1 MISGLFLVVG
11 LATCQP
17 HYGGYYGYYG
27 RRPTHRSYAFSLR
40 PSTGLV
46 DMLGYG
52 IPSDRYQG
60 IRTPSLPYIPA
71 APRTYSRP
79 RSRPRPVIYK
89 SVQQRPGINSFPEAN
104 LFDVN
109 IVKNTR
115 EAVDNAKKILE
126 GLKNDR
132 ISAPYVTEV
141 LASSRCLN
149 SIDDAIAAVEASAR
163 LVEENGPELSNLA
176 VRFQQLEGEDDPVKQ
191 TRTTAALLRTLQDL
205 LPRLTASP
213 ISTRCSDTAEQ
224 RVSGLADLASLLD
237 RVATTTR
244 AARPRQAI
252 QFSARQTRKLASFL
266 GKLSSQVAS
275 LQDSN
280 LCARADYQTSIY
292 STIEGIMTD
301 LADYMG
307 DVSSNATRAVAIR
320 RKAAQFSRLA
330 EAFQTAG
337 LSLEQPCGSYS
348 SYAELA
354 DTLDDLAVIIE
365 DVGLE
370 TLYSELGIE
379 LDF

>member
-1 MISGLFLVVG
+1 M
-11 LATCQP
+11 
-17 HYGGYYGYYG
+17 
-27 RRPTHRSYAFSLR
+27 
-40 PSTGLV
+40 
-46 DMLGYG
+46 
-52 IPSDRYQG
+52 
-60 IRTPSLPYIPA
+60 
-71 APRTYSRP
+71 
-79 RSRPRPVIYK
+79 
-89 SVQQRPGINSFPEAN
+89 
-104 LFDVN
+104 
-109 IVKNTR
+109 
-115 EAVDNAKKILE
+115 
-126 GLKNDR
+126 
-132 ISAPYVTEV
+132 
-141 LASSRCLN
+141 
-149 SIDDAIAAVEASAR
+149 
-163 LVEENGPELSNLA
+163 
-176 VRFQQLEGEDDPVKQ
+176 
-191 TRTTAALLRTLQDL
+191 
-205 LPRLTASP
+205 
-213 ISTRCSDTAEQ
+213 
-224 RVSGLADLASLLD
+224 SGLADLASLLD